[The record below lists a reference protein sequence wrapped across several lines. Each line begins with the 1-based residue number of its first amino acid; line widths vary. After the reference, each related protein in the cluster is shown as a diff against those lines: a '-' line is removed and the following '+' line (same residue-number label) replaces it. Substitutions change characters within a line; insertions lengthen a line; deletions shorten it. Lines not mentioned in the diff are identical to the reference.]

1 MDNRRAACVTV
12 SDEDDVLRR
21 IDMGVRALA
30 APRRACAA
38 TTRDRFARGNALK
51 GEGFASSFVGL
62 IASYNADRHSRRAC
76 EQQPAL
82 DALELAGLIDS
93 HLPPRQH
100 DAEEREYGLTP
111 LAEALLPI
119 LRREG
124 LASPFVWYVLW
135 VNLSCAWL
143 GAMSWNML
151 SRTGPSVPLL
161 VEPLCSYLCGEDVP
175 DSEDRGAASSLEESF
190 RNTPWGSLGIGI
202 APAYSRRLWTR
213 RPSQGVDPLVLLY
226 GLYKSAEVSDM
237 LTVDGDQLA
246 HLPYGPSMALG
257 VEGADVVRQLL
268 SLWLPGLMM
277 QRRQGSRV
285 IFSVQPARSAV
296 DVVVEYARRRGYQ

>member
-1 MDNRRAACVTV
+1 MDNRRVASVTA
-12 SDEDDVLRR
+12 SDQDDVLRR
-21 IDMGVRALA
+21 IDIGVRALA

-38 TTRDRFARGNALK
+38 RTRDHFGRGSALK

-62 IASYNADRHSRRAC
+62 ITSYDSDRRSRRAC

-82 DALELAGLIDS
+82 DALEMAGLVDS
-93 HLPPRQH
+93 HLPPRQL
-100 DAEEREYGLTP
+100 DAREREYGLTP

-119 LRREG
+119 LSREG

-151 SRTGPSVPLL
+151 SRTGSSLPLL
-161 VEPLCSYLCGEDVP
+161 VEPLCSYLRGEDVL

-213 RPSQGVDPLVLLY
+213 RRPQGVDPLVLLY
-226 GLYKSAEVSDM
+226 GLYKSAEISD
-237 LTVDGDQLA
+237 LPTVDGEQLA
-246 HLPYGPSMALG
+246 DLPYGPCIALG
-257 VEGADVVRQLL
+257 VEGANVVHQLL
-268 SLWLPGLMM
+268 SLWLPGLMI

-285 IFSVQPARSAV
+285 MFSVQPARSAV